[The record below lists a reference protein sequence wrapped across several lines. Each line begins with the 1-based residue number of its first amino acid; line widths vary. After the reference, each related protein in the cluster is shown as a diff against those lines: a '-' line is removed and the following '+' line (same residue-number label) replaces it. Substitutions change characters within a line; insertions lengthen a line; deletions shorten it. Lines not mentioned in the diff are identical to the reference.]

1 MVELTYWN
9 EDGNEIG
16 VGLMPEEHL
25 FASVEDAAEFAENY
39 TSACLYGAIS
49 WSVFAEDCWDAVLD
63 GDL

>member
-16 VGLMPEEHL
+16 VGLLPEEHM
-25 FASVEDAAEFAENY
+25 FPSVDAAAEFAESY
-39 TSACLYGAIS
+39 REAYLYGAIS
-49 WSVFAEDCWDAVLD
+49 WSVFAEDMWDAVLD